1 MTVKRL
7 DSNQPDSFT
16 FNKEDNDLIEKIL
29 KNYPKDRKQ
38 SAVVPSLYI
47 AQKEQVVGF
56 LKKQYQKLLKFLICL
71 K

>member
-7 DSNQPDSFT
+7 DSNQPETFSFSKKD
-16 FNKEDNDLIEKIL
+16 KELIEKIL

-47 AQKEQVVGF
+47 AQKKSRRLASRESDF
-56 LKKQYQKLLKFLICL
+56 KSC
-71 K
+71 

>member
-7 DSNQPDSFT
+7 DSIQPETFSFS
-16 FNKEDNDLIEKIL
+16 KKDNELIKKIL

-47 AQKEQVVGF
+47 AQKEQEAGF
-56 LKKQYQKLLKFLICL
+56 LRKQFQKLLKSLRCR

>member
-47 AQKEQVVGF
+47 AQKRAGGWLPEQAISKVAEI
-56 LKKQYQKLLKFLICL
+56 LDMP
-71 K
+71 

>member
-16 FNKEDNDLIEKIL
+16 FNKEDNDLIDRIL

-38 SAVVPSLYI
+38 SLSFQVFTLLK
-47 AQKEQVVGF
+47 KEQVVGF

>member
-29 KNYPKDRKQ
+29 KN
-38 SAVVPSLYI
+38 
-47 AQKEQVVGF
+47 
-56 LKKQYQKLLKFLICL
+56 
-71 K
+71 